1 MSLGVLLDT
10 NALLMLALQPGQA
23 SVAAQA
29 AFTRQDRFISQVC
42 AIEMAIKHGLGKLAL
57 PAPFQTDF
65 ARAFEEMAT
74 RLGAAILPIS
84 LKHIDRLGRLPLFHR
99 DPFDRLIIAQALE
112 DDLTVMTRDRA
123 FTAYPGLNPYLI

>member
-10 NALLMLALQPGQA
+10 NALLLFALGPERA
-23 SVAAQA
+23 NLAAQA
-29 AFTRQDRFISQVC
+29 VFTGQDRFISQVC
-42 AIEMAIKHGLGKLAL
+42 AIEIAIKHSLGKLPL
-57 PAPFQTDF
+57 PAPFGTDF

-112 DDLTVMTRDRA
+112 DDLTVMSRDRV
-123 FTAYPGLNPYLI
+123 FTAYPGLGLFLI